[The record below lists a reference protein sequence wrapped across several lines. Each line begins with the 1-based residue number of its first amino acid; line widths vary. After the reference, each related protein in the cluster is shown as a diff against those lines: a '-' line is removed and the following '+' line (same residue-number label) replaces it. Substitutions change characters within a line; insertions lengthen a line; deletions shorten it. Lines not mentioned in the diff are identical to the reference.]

1 MLLIS
6 CQEEETLKRPFMT
19 ISNAI
24 PVQFWVNGVETY
36 NEKQICG
43 VEPVCFC
50 QPFNCTDEIRIQF
63 QDTTGIAYSLQ
74 ILDSNTNELN
84 SISIPEVSSG
94 VYQIELIPANYGI
107 CDEIIQLKI
116 ITEGLS
122 VTFDSSLLPAVNAG
136 GAIPTW
142 TWGSGKANVTLPN
155 NFAPTKRLQ
164 IPYEF
169 ISGSEYT
176 VTFDLDIVDGGNGAG
191 ATTRIIAYFTDGVT
205 STNNYTISNLN
216 LGSHALSFSLTA
228 TSNWP
233 YLEIIGLADAS
244 SSFARVLSLDN
255 ILIPTVEHSQSDCLD
270 IKTSHDCTLL
280 LEYTNSE
287 DFNNIVYETS
297 PTSEYK
303 LRIPAQ
309 FWKEDNP
316 MEQEDSELSNG
327 VIKTRRQSIQQKKYL
342 EIGYMPN
349 YMHLKTQLA
358 LMHDTVTID
367 GSQWKKRDAYESES
381 IKRYPLKR
389 ANVWLT
395 LYNSID
401 DNIL

>member
-1 MLLIS
+1 MKKYILVLLLLS
-6 CQEEETLKRPFMT
+6 CQEEELIKIKNPFMT

-50 QPFNCTDEIRIQF
+50 QPFNSTDEIRLQF
-63 QDTTGIAYSLQ
+63 LDSTGKNYSIN
-74 ILDSNTNELN
+74 ILDVNDNILEVLFFDETLTGVY
-84 SISIPEVSSG
+84 SISFTPSDF
-94 VYQIELIPANYGI
+94 GI
-107 CDEIIQLKI
+107 TD
-116 ITEGLS
+116 
-122 VTFDSSLLPAVNAG
+122 
-136 GAIPTW
+136 
-142 TWGSGKANVTLPN
+142 
-155 NFAPTKRLQ
+155 
-164 IPYEF
+164 EF
-169 ISGSEYT
+169 ISLVIKETVMGAWTNGTANSPPSDQFQTVVGSLASS
-176 VTFDLDIVDGGNGAG
+176 VG
-191 ATTRIIAYFTDGVT
+191 ATAVTNDSFHKAYAAPANSPLSVSVRIT
-205 STNNYTISNLN
+205 STNLIGSVSVVLKLHDAGLTNIASSISYPVTYEGVYT
-216 LGSHALSFSLTA
+216 LTA
-228 TSNWP
+228 T
-233 YLEIIGLADAS
+233 AS
-244 SSFARVLSLDN
+244 FTVAYVEVRITTVSATVDW
-255 ILIPTVEHSQSDCLD
+255 TVEAININGEGTEIAKSDCLD
-270 IKTSHDCTLL
+270 IKTSHDCTELIQ
-280 LEYTNSE
+280 YTNAD
-287 DFNNIVYETS
+287 DFNNIVYLTS
-297 PTSEYK
+297 PTSEYS

-327 VIKTRRQSIQQKKYL
+327 VIKTRRQTITQKRYL